1 MKLIETALLLIAYS
15 TILITIFVGLICYKR
30 NIEKLET
37 VAFSISLLLLII
49 SITKTHLFGTNNV
62 VEETNIFILLSMIL
76 VGLTTP
82 LSVMTER
89 QHNILPI
96 WKKLLFTFSIL
107 LFSFTSIAFFINKL
121 NYLEYIVAIF
131 LGVSVVFSMLFVMRT
146 KPKKNVAHLE
156 QTNQIFSIIF
166 LILVP
171 LSLLANYVNS
181 NEGYQLKIGFSLPLV
196 FILLAV
202 NKLLDDLQRLSLI
215 NPKNEP
221 NEQHF
226 KNYALSKREIEVA
239 RLLAA
244 GKTYKE
250 ISAML
255 FISMPTVK
263 THASNIYKKC
273 SVNNRH
279 ELTVL
284 ITN

>member
-15 TILITIFVGLICYKR
+15 TILITIFVSLICYKR

-49 SITKTHLFGTNNV
+49 SMTGAYLFGENSS
-62 VEETNIFILLSMIL
+62 VEQTNIFILLSMIL
-76 VGLTTP
+76 LGLTTP
-82 LSVMTER
+82 LSIMTER

-96 WKKLLFTFSIL
+96 WKKILFIFSVL
-107 LFSFTSIAFFINKL
+107 LFSLTIVAYFINQL
-121 NYLEYIVAIF
+121 GYLEYIIAFF
-131 LGVSVVFSMLFVMRT
+131 LGGTVIFSMLLVRVT
-146 KPKKNVAHLE
+146 KPQENVAHLE
-156 QTNQIFSIIF
+156 QTNRIFSIIF

-171 LSLLANYVNS
+171 IALLANYVSLNV
-181 NEGYQLKIGFSLPLV
+181 GYHLKIGFTLPLV
-196 FILLAV
+196 FTLLAV
-202 NKLLDDLQRLSLI
+202 NKLLDDLHRLSLI

-226 KNYALSKREIEVA
+226 KNYALSKREKEVA
-239 RLLAA
+239 RLLAK

-250 ISAML
+250 ISAAL

-273 SVNNRH
+273 KVNNRH